1 MRGGE
6 RATKVRVLSVV
17 GTRPEA
23 IKMAPVIKALEERAD
38 RVTSVVCATAQ
49 HREMLDQALEV
60 FGVCPDYDLDLMRR
74 DQSLSELTARILT
87 ALDEVIATERP
98 DWVLV
103 QGDTTTVMVASLVA
117 FYHGVKVGHVE
128 AGLRSGDKAEPFPE
142 EVNRRIADVLA
153 DLYFAPT
160 ERSRENLVREGV
172 PPEAVVVTGNTVI
185 DALLMTARRSGERL
199 ASGDRLAS
207 GELGRVGEG
216 LADAGVGSLD
226 GKRLILVTAHR
237 RESFGAPLVSICRA
251 LAEIA
256 RRYRDDVHVVYP
268 VHFNPNVR
276 RAVHEVLDGVPNV
289 SLIEPVDYPTFV
301 GLMCRAYLILTDS
314 GGLQEEAPSLD
325 KPVLV
330 LRQVTERPEVVELGA
345 ARLVG
350 TECETIVDE
359 AVRLLEDAV
368 AYREMAL
375 VPNPYGDGRAS
386 QRIVEAILVH
396 SERADARLP
405 ADARQPAGSEYPFPE
420 DGGG

>member
-1 MRGGE
+1 M
-6 RATKVRVLSVV
+6 
-17 GTRPEA
+17 
-23 IKMAPVIKALEERAD
+23 
-38 RVTSVVCATAQ
+38 
-49 HREMLDQALEV
+49 
-60 FGVCPDYDLDLMRR
+60 
-74 DQSLSELTARILT
+74 
-87 ALDEVIATERP
+87 
-98 DWVLV
+98 
-103 QGDTTTVMVASLVA
+103 
-117 FYHGVKVGHVE
+117 
-128 AGLRSGDKAEPFPE
+128 
-142 EVNRRIADVLA
+142 
-153 DLYFAPT
+153 
-160 ERSRENLVREGV
+160 
-172 PPEAVVVTGNTVI
+172 
-185 DALLMTARRSGERL
+185 
-199 ASGDRLAS
+199 
-207 GELGRVGEG
+207 
-216 LADAGVGSLD
+216 
-226 GKRLILVTAHR
+226 TAHR